1 LAAYPAVSASPKG
14 FGLLFL
20 SGHLMA
26 KTALGIALAFSVIV
40 HAIDNGIGLT
50 PPRGWRSW
58 NLFHDKVN
66 DTVMRA
72 QMVAVLDKSRMV
84 DGQPT
89 SLASLGFDWVSMDD
103 GWQKCNCSTSGSLD
117 PSLPKCPNCKATGGC
132 SWHDEKNGGKPVVDV
147 RKFPDMKAMVDYGHK
162 LGLKVGSYLN
172 NCICMEGGDPPMGAH
187 CMSPTHYQ
195 QDVDYIIEMGF
206 DGVKIDN
213 CGSSHN
219 VTTWA
224 ALFNKTGKPIRIESC
239 HTYHPNHHTP
249 SAWPNF
255 PVWDPPTH
263 AKDAKCPMNL
273 YRTGGDIRA
282 SFGSVMAE
290 LYATVQYS
298 DHTINGKADPFN
310 HPGCW

>member
-1 LAAYPAVSASPKG
+1 
-14 FGLLFL
+14 
-20 SGHLMA
+20 MA
-26 KTALGIALAFSVIV
+26 KTALGIALAFSVTV

-298 DHTINGKADPFN
+298 DHTTNGKADPFN